1 MNYVEV
7 DSKIVR
13 WVRRR
18 AGLDVESL
26 VGRFPR
32 LEDWE
37 SGTALPTFRQLEDFA
52 KATCAP
58 FGYLFLSTPPDEDI
72 PIPHYRTV
80 SGVEPPRPSPN
91 LLDTVYAMQR
101 RQWWMR
107 EHLTGEGHDPLPYVA
122 CAHPGDHPA
131 TTARE
136 MHNVLGLD
144 AGWAAELS
152 SWEAALRTLRQRM
165 DEAGMLVVANGVV
178 GNNTHRPLDVVEFR
192 GFVLMDE
199 YAPLVFVNNADAKAA
214 QMFTLAHEL
223 AHVFYGSSASFDL
236 RGLQPATEH
245 TEQACDRAAAEFLVP
260 ESDLRP
266 AWNEAANS
274 PDPFKTLAR
283 RFKVGV
289 VVAARR
295 ALDVQ
300 LIEPA
305 AFRKFYEEWQGNEQR
320 KRQTASDGGDFYASQ
335 NLRLGKRFASTVIRK
350 ARSGEMSYA
359 EAYRLTGLHGR
370 TFEEYARRLGIGEGD
385 GSR

>member
-1 MNYVEV
+1 
-7 DSKIVR
+7 
-13 WVRRR
+13 
-18 AGLDVESL
+18 
-26 VGRFPR
+26 
-32 LEDWE
+32 
-37 SGTALPTFRQLEDFA
+37 
-52 KATCAP
+52 
-58 FGYLFLSTPPDEDI
+58 
-72 PIPHYRTV
+72 
-80 SGVEPPRPSPN
+80 
-91 LLDTVYAMQR
+91 
-101 RQWWMR
+101 
-107 EHLTGEGHDPLPYVA
+107 
-122 CAHPGDHPA
+122 
-131 TTARE
+131 

-165 DEAGMLVVANGVV
+165 DEAGMLVVVNGVV
-178 GNNTHRPLDVVEFR
+178 GNNTHRPLDVAEFR
-192 GFVLMDE
+192 GFVLVDE

-236 RGLQPATEH
+236 PGLQPATEY
-245 TEQACDRAAAEFLVP
+245 TEQACNRAAAEFLVP

-274 PDPFKTLAR
+274 PEPFKTLAR

-320 KRQTASDGGDFYASQ
+320 QRQTASDGGDFYASQ
-335 NLRLGKRFASTVIRK
+335 NLRLGKRFASAVIRK
-350 ARSGEMSYA
+350 ASSGEVSYA

-370 TFEEYARRLGIGEGD
+370 TFDEYARRLGIGEGD